1 MHFDFIDLRLF
12 CNISETHSMTHGAKK
27 SFISTAA
34 ASSRVK
40 NMEQQLGAKLLYRH
54 ARGIE
59 LTFVG
64 HTLLQHAR
72 LILKQANYMKNDL
85 SELNTGMSG
94 HLRIMA
100 NTTAVTDFLPQ
111 ILSEFLVSYPSVT
124 IDLQERVHRDIVRA
138 VVNGSTDIGISAGEI
153 HEKNI
158 ESKHLNTDK
167 LVLATPLEHPLS
179 TYKSVQFTDFLAY
192 HQICLHE
199 GTSLVQFLKEQALDM
214 QKQLNIRIQISSF
227 DAMCQM
233 VEAGV
238 GIAILPQS
246 AALRQQKTCKIKI
259 IELNESW
266 AIRKRTVLARE
277 FAALPKYLTKL
288 IDLLV
293 ERQANI
299 KEQS

>member
-12 CNISETHSMTHGAKK
+12 CNIAETQNMTHGAKK

-34 ASSRVK
+34 ASSRIK

-54 ARGIE
+54 TRGIE
-59 LTFVG
+59 LTAVG
-64 HTLLQHAR
+64 NTLLQHAR

-85 SELNTGMSG
+85 SEMNTGMTG
-94 HLRIMA
+94 HIRILA

-111 ILSEFLVSYPSVT
+111 ILSDFLVMHPGVT

-138 VVNGSTDIGISAGEI
+138 VVNGSTDIGISAGLI

-158 ESKHLNTDK
+158 ESKHLSTDK

-179 TYKSVQFTDFLAY
+179 EYKSVLFADLLPH
-192 HQICLHE
+192 HQICLHD
-199 GTSLVQFLKEQALDM
+199 GTSLVQFLKEQALEM
-214 QKQLNIRIQISSF
+214 QQQLNIRIQISSF
-227 DAMCQM
+227 DAMCRM

-238 GIAILPQS
+238 GVAILPQS
-246 AALRQQKTCKIKI
+246 AALRQQQTCKIKI
-259 IELNESW
+259 IKLDEPW
-266 AIRKRTVLARE
+266 AIRKRVVLARE
-277 FAALPKYLTKL
+277 FAALPQYLIKL

-293 ERQANI
+293 ERQAG
-299 KEQS
+299 ES